1 MAEVLTGQGQR
12 ASRVAAEV
20 ARDRAAV
27 TPPRPGRRPKAAR
40 APGRREGLT
49 ALLFLSPTLLVF
61 GVFVVFPIGFSFYLS
76 FQQWNLFS
84 DTHAFVGTAN
94 YRAVLADPA
103 FWQVFWNTTIYTV
116 ATVPLNMA
124 LALGVAVLLE
134 RKVRGK
140 RLLRAAFFTPV
151 VVSSVAAAVIWRWV
165 FDPNLGLANVT
176 LEALGF
182 APVNW
187 TASGAAA
194 MTALIIVGVW
204 KTFGINMVLF
214 AAGLSAIPRHY
225 YEAAAIDGAQAWAQ
239 FRHIT
244 LPLLAPTTLF
254 VLVLSM
260 IGSFQVFDVVFVLT
274 KGGPLG
280 ATKVLVYYLYEH
292 AFKFFDMGYASA
304 VAYLLFAV
312 LFVLTLVQVRAFR
325 DRGALAA

>member
-1 MAEVLTGQGQR
+1 MAGVLTGEGQR
-12 ASRVAAEV
+12 VS
-20 ARDRAAV
+20 RAAADV
-27 TPPRPGRRPKAAR
+27 VRAEAAAVPVPPAVRR

-49 ALLFLSPTLLVF
+49 AFLFLSPTLLVF
-61 GVFVVFPIGFSFYLS
+61 GVFVVFPILFSFYLS
-76 FQQWNLFS
+76 FQQWNLFA
-84 DTHAFVGTAN
+84 DDHAFVGLAN
-94 YRAVLADPA
+94 YGAVFSDPE
-103 FWQVFWNTTIYTV
+103 FWQVFWNTTVYTV
-116 ATVPLNMA
+116 ATVPLNMV

-134 RKVRGK
+134 RRVRGK

-151 VVSSVAAAVIWRWV
+151 VVSSVAAGVIWRWV
-165 FDPNLGLANVT
+165 FDPNLGLANV
-176 LEALGF
+176 ALTAVGLP
-182 APVNW
+182 AVDW
-187 TASGAAA
+187 TANAAAA
-194 MTALIIVGVW
+194 MAALIIVGVW

-214 AAGLSAIPRHY
+214 AAGLSAIPSHY
-225 YEAAAIDGAQAWAQ
+225 YEAAAIDGARSWSQ

-274 KGGPLG
+274 RGGPLG

-325 DRGALAA
+325 NRGAVAV